1 MDRQVSLNHAA
12 VPAVQVAGCCARV
25 AWVTPGSALRL
36 LVPGATAP
44 ASAPQAG
51 RVRVHK
57 GWPCSEV
64 RSPQKL
70 FRLARIRASV
80 SCGLGPEPDVQG
92 QSSTSYAFLGPL
104 EVPGGA
110 ASARWRS
117 DTG

>member
-12 VPAVQVAGCCARV
+12 VPAVWVAGCCPRV
-25 AWVTPGSALRL
+25 AWVRPGSALRL

-44 ASAPQAG
+44 ASAPASRTSSRPQ
-51 RVRVHK
+51 